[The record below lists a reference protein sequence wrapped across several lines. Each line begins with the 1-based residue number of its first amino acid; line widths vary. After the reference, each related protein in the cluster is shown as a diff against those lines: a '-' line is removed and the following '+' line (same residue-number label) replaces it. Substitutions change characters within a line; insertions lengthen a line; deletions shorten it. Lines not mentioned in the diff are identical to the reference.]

1 MKARGI
7 MVYDFFEQ
15 EWRIWIGQQKYYMEP
30 GSYFELR
37 IKDKYFPA
45 ILQKDT
51 DWFISLKYNVS
62 FTLHPYSV
70 YRVRIWKA
78 DYFLVPEEI

>member
-51 DWFISLKYNVS
+51 DWFISLKYEVS
-62 FTLHPYSV
+62 FTPSILSLQSENLEG
-70 YRVRIWKA
+70 RLL
-78 DYFLVPEEI
+78 FGS